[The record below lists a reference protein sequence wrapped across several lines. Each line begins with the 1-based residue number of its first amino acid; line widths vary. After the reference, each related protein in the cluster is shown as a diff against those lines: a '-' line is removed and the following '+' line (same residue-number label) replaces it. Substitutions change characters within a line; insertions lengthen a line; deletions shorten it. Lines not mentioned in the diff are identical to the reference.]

1 MKNIKSQA
9 AELLTFAKLLADKLD
24 TNPAF
29 DQCANCMTIDP
40 LVRHKAAVE
49 CEKHITPFGLIDEY
63 AVSGQAVQDA
73 VKEYLGENVME
84 MVRPMQRL
92 LEQLTTYGS
101 NQSAETKELIA
112 ILAESTLQEILMPTS
127 EYDRG
132 KPSQWTVFRNLLD
145 ACRYLTSNKQYCATT
160 DDIRIAEGKELR
172 RKFKRSKFF
181 TKDKDSGNYI
191 MTDDGIETFFGGVAN
206 IPGESPSSVL
216 SQFVGTDQQVTVVTA
231 QRDYEGGYD
240 VYITFRSGYHYRLS
254 AECTLTDV
262 AAKLVTN
269 VERHYELILEQAKQN
284 AEKGMPVTSGW
295 LPTSDEHKLAVLE
308 QMDFEC
314 PEELQYQVYW
324 KTNGSR
330 WNAYQV
336 CPAGSE
342 EEGYEPICEPTTYA
356 LATELSAAKEEQ
368 RKIAEEIEY
377 VDEQV
382 TRTSRKLLDLQR
394 QLAELKVKKFDSE
407 TVTNK
412 TIHDIAQ

>member
-1 MKNIKSQA
+1 MNNIKSQA
-9 AELLTFAKLLADKLD
+9 AGLLTFAKLLADKLD

-29 DQCANCMTIDP
+29 DQCGHCMDIDP

-49 CEKHITPFGLIDEY
+49 CEKNISPFGLIDEY
-63 AVSGQAVQDA
+63 AISGQAVQDA
-73 VKEYLGENVME
+73 VKEYLGENIME

-101 NQSAETKELIA
+101 NQSDETKELIA

-132 KPSQWTVFRNLLD
+132 KTSQWTAFRALLD
-145 ACRYLTSNKQYCATT
+145 ACRYLTGNRQYCAIT
-160 DDIRIAEGKELR
+160 DDIRIEEGKALR

-181 TKDKDSGNYI
+181 TKDKESGNYI
-191 MTDDGIETFFGGVAN
+191 MNDDGIETFFGGVAN
-206 IPGESPSSVL
+206 IPGESANEVL

-231 QRDYEGGYD
+231 QRDAEGGYD
-240 VYITFRSGYHYRLS
+240 VYITFRSGYHYRLTV
-254 AECTLTDV
+254 ECTLTDV

-269 VERHYELILEQAKQN
+269 VARHYELILEQAKEN

-295 LPTSDEHKLAVLE
+295 LPVSDEHKLAVLE
-308 QMDFEC
+308 HMDFEC

-324 KTNGSR
+324 KTNGSH

-412 TIHDIAQ
+412 TIYDIAQ